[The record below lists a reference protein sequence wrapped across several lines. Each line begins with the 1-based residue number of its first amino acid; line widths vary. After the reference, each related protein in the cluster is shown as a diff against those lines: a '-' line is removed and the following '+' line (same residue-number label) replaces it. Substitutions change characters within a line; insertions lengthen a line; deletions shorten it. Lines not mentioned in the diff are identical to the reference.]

1 MVNPLD
7 TIPKSTLEAQVLERL
22 REAILEGH
30 FPQDSQLNQVQVA
43 AMFGVSRGPVRAAV
57 NKLEEEGL
65 VRNIPHRGTY
75 VTSLDKKTVHDLY
88 SVRAVLEGYGVHLA
102 IERCTP
108 DDIRRFTQIVKE
120 IREAAGRNDTE
131 EVIRLDSL
139 MHEFFIELSGN
150 SFLIQTWSTIKIQI
164 RRVLSFRH
172 HSYPDL
178 QEIAD
183 SHLPFI
189 ELMESKN
196 ADEAARMMEAH
207 IQDAL
212 QDLMERWNIK
222 DSRKETSL

>member
-1 MVNPLD
+1 
-7 TIPKSTLEAQVLERL
+7 
-22 REAILEGH
+22 
-30 FPQDSQLNQVQVA
+30 
-43 AMFGVSRGPVRAAV
+43 
-57 NKLEEEGL
+57 
-65 VRNIPHRGTY
+65 
-75 VTSLDKKTVHDLY
+75 
-88 SVRAVLEGYGVHLA
+88 
-102 IERCTP
+102 
-108 DDIRRFTQIVKE
+108 
-120 IREAAGRNDTE
+120 
-131 EVIRLDSL
+131 